1 MTAGVSD
8 IASISWLLCRVGPR
22 LCALPLEN
30 VVENLRPLP
39 IEPITDA
46 PRFVLG
52 LSIIRGA
59 PVPVVDIGA
68 LFDGQATRPQ
78 RMVTLE
84 VDGRRIALVVES
96 VVGIRFLGPD
106 ACNALPPLLREACGE
121 VVSAIG
127 TLDAELLLFLRAAR
141 IVPDAGLARLA
152 AEKLAS

>member
-1 MTAGVSD
+1 MTASVSD
-8 IASISWLLCRVGPR
+8 IGSISWLLCRVGPR

-30 VVENLRPLP
+30 IVENLRPLP
-39 IEPITDA
+39 IKPIADA

-52 LSIIRGA
+52 LSMIRGA
-59 PVPVVDIGA
+59 PVPVVDIGS
-68 LFDGQATRPQ
+68 LFDGRATRPQ

-84 VDGRRIALVVES
+84 VDGRLVALVVES
-96 VVGIRFLGPD
+96 VIGVRSLGRD

-141 IVPDAGLARLA
+141 IVPDAVLDRLG